1 MGRLAAIAR
10 KSSKGAPMEELSEAR
25 ISEAA
30 GLEGDA
36 RGQPG
41 SRQITVVATGG
52 WAAACADLGAEVPWT
67 LRRANLL
74 VEGVELPRT
83 AGTWLNIGD
92 VVLEVTG
99 ETTPCERMDQE
110 HAGLRAALAPD
121 WRAGC
126 SCRVL
131 SGGDVSVGDAA
142 AVLKG

>member
-10 KSSKGAPMEELSEAR
+10 KSGKGVPMEELGEAR

-41 SRQITVVATGG
+41 PRQVTVVAVED
-52 WAAACADLGAEVPWT
+52 WAAACADLGTEVPWT

-74 VEGVELPRT
+74 VEGVVLPRT
-83 AGTWLNIGD
+83 AGARLDIGG
-92 VVLEVTG
+92 VVLEVTS
-99 ETTPCERMDQE
+99 ETTPCARMDE
-110 HAGLRAALAPD
+110 GHEGLRAALAPD

-126 SCRVL
+126 SCRVVA
-131 SGGDVSVGDAA
+131 GGDVTVGDAA
-142 AVLKG
+142 AVLGG

>member
-10 KSSKGAPMEELSEAR
+10 KSGKRAPMEEIDVGR
-25 ISEAA
+25 ITAAA

-36 RGQPG
+36 QGQPG
-41 SRQITVVATGG
+41 PRQITVVAAED

-74 VEGVELPRT
+74 VEGVALPREPG
-83 AGTWLNIGD
+83 ARINIGD

-99 ETTPCERMDQE
+99 ETTQCERMDE
-110 HAGLRAALAPD
+110 GHAGLRAALAPD

-126 SCRVL
+126 SCRVMA
-131 SGGDVSVGDAA
+131 GGDISVGDAA
-142 AVLKG
+142 AVLRS

>member
-10 KSSKGAPMEELSEAR
+10 KRNSGAPMEELTEGR

-30 GLEGDA
+30 GLAGDS

-41 SRQITVVATGG
+41 PRQVTVVAAGD

-74 VEGVELPRT
+74 VEGIELPRT
-83 AGTWLNIGD
+83 PGTRLNIGD

-99 ETTPCERMDQE
+99 ETAPCERMDHE

-121 WRAGC
+121 WRAGR